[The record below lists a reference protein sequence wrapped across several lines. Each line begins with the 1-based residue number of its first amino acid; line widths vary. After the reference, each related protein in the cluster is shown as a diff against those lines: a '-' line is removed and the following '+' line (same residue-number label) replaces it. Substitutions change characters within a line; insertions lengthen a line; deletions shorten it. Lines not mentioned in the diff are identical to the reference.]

1 VNRNHALIGAGALL
15 LWAGTAVAEADRQ
28 AAVSA
33 ASRRTVPPPDLPGY
47 DQDGPW
53 FYNSATG
60 DLVYRTGPS
69 ALPLRLAARI
79 AGDWCGFQNQTAA
92 ASAALEQGWPAP
104 QPGSSTL
111 SGLPDAGPTLAR
123 WYIGPRGRL
132 LPDLA
137 WIGVAAATLVAVHD
151 VAGRQLP

>member
-1 VNRNHALIGAGALL
+1 MNRNHALFAAGALL
-15 LWAGTAVAEADRQ
+15 AWSGTAVAEADRQ

-60 DLVYRTGPS
+60 DLVCRAGPA

-79 AGDWCGFQNQTAA
+79 TGDWYGFQNQTAA
-92 ASAALEQGWPAP
+92 ASAALAEGWPAP
-104 QPGSSTL
+104 QPGGSAL
-111 SGLPDAGPTLAR
+111 AGLPDAGPSLAR

-137 WIGVAAATLVAVHD
+137 WIAVAAAALLAVYGL
-151 VAGRQLP
+151 AGRQLP